1 MVGDNQEGPVSQKL
15 TGVPGGGRGNCL
27 ILPRLTKE
35 KSDPGLGK
43 MEMAGDLNKG
53 AQWRDRNTSNWREL
67 EELVL
72 RRGGSVRNA

>member
-1 MVGDNQEGPVSQKL
+1 
-15 TGVPGGGRGNCL
+15 
-27 ILPRLTKE
+27 
-35 KSDPGLGK
+35 